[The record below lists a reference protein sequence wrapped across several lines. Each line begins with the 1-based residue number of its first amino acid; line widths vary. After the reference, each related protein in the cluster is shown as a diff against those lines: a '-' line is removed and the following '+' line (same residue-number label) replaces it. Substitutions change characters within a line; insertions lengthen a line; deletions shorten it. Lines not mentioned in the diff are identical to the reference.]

1 MIVHGVWIQT
11 RWRQCSKV
19 LGHRRNGRIQAAA
32 ISTTTGLEL
41 AKLRSCSLHFVVE
54 RKYEV

>member
-1 MIVHGVWIQT
+1 MVFGF
-11 RWRQCSKV
+11 RQDGGNVAEC

-41 AKLRSCSLHFVVE
+41 AKLRSCSLHVVVE